1 LELPNADGP
10 SSLFLRHVRDLKKDR
25 DPVRLGFLSRVQ
37 QANRDDGS
45 FLHRIA
51 QMKSAAAEA
60 GIDRGC
66 PLGKEPSGVIEA

>member
-1 LELPNADGP
+1 LEFPNADSP
-10 SSLFLRHVRDLKKDR
+10 ASLFLRHMRDPKKDR
-25 DPVRLGFLSRVQ
+25 GAMGLGFVSGLQ
-37 QANRDDGS
+37 QTNRDDGA

-60 GIDRGC
+60 GIDREC

>member
-1 LELPNADGP
+1 MKLPNADGP
-10 SSLFLRHVRDLKKDR
+10 ASLFQRYVRDLKKER
-25 DPVRLGFLSRVQ
+25 GAIRRGFGSRLQ

-45 FLHRIA
+45 FLHRSA
-51 QMKSAAAEA
+51 QMKFAAAEA